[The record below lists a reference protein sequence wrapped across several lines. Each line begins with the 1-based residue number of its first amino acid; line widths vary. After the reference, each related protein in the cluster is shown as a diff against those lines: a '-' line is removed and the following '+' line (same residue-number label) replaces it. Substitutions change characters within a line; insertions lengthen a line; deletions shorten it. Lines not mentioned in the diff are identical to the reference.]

1 MADEADRLLG
11 AALHALQFEDAAR
24 VEFETTKALVHLSSA
39 DPRRARAISIRGA
52 GRMLT
57 DPRRG
62 LADMSEAAELAPN
75 DAQVL
80 HAYGDALLSVAMPAE
95 AEAPLGKA
103 VQVGQGHP
111 DIVASYCRALLDLKK
126 TALAKS
132 ILQRVVNSGRVT
144 PNVLRAWS
152 KTLFEQ
158 GDIYSARDILQKLY
172 GEAGPRSETDRL
184 ELARIEMKLR
194 EFEPAKRLID
204 GAVSANPNSVF
215 ARKLAVQLADWMDD
229 AATRAE
235 HANALMTL
243 GPDDPDALALM
254 VEHASDAT
262 PDDYARAEA
271 IFMDDTRPPNDGL
284 IRLGYA
290 LGLHSDQNK
299 DYERAW
305 TLACRANA
313 MFGSYFNFEQTAE
326 RRAEQ
331 DRVMRRRLRHAL
343 HLFEETRSDAVEPGE
358 FQYIYLIGSP
368 RSGSTLLQSILSAPD
383 GMSSIGERTSLYPYL
398 SIATERETPAVEFS
412 SLARQLHS
420 AETAGL
426 KRMGVEGPLLVEK
439 TPHHMYVAGL
449 LERVNPGSRFV
460 NVLRDAGDVALSMFL
475 RPFSAQFPESSSLD
489 ALADTLAL
497 RMEVADA
504 WREAGLNVKAFSFD
518 AFRASPEPQGEKLF
532 GHLGLNWSSDY
543 LDPKHRSD
551 AITTFS
557 AQQIRSRVYAP
568 SKPHWTNYEAF
579 APEAFN
585 RLSDVTEAQNALL
598 TRWEDGPNGG

>member
-1 MADEADRLLG
+1 MANEVDRLLG
-11 AALHALQFEDAAR
+11 AALQALQADDAMR
-24 VEFETTKALVHLSSA
+24 VEAETTKALEHLNTG
-39 DPRRARAISIRGA
+39 DPRRARAMSIRGA
-52 GRMLT
+52 GRMLS

-62 LADMSEAAELAPN
+62 LADMFEAAELAPD

-80 HAYGDALLSVAMPAE
+80 HAYGDALLSISMSAE
-95 AEAPLGKA
+95 AEAPLGRA

-111 DIVASYCRALLDLKK
+111 DIVASYCRALLELKK

-144 PNVLRAWS
+144 PNLLRAWS

-158 GDIYSARDILQKLY
+158 GDIYSARDVLLNLY
-172 GEAGPRSETDRL
+172 GEAGPRSEADRL

-204 GAVSANPNSVF
+204 GAVSANPGSVF

-229 AATRAE
+229 AAARTE
-235 HANALMTL
+235 HANALMSL
-243 GPDDPDALALM
+243 APEDPDALALM

-262 PDDYARAEA
+262 PEDYARAEA
-271 IFMDDTRPPNDGL
+271 MFLDEARLPSDGL

-290 LGLHSDQNK
+290 LGLHFDRGK
-299 DYERAW
+299 DYEHAW
-305 TLACRANA
+305 RLACRANA
-313 MFGSYFNFEQTAE
+313 MFGSYFRFEQTEE

-331 DRVMRRRLRHAL
+331 DRVMRRRLRYAL
-343 HLFEETRSDAVEPGE
+343 HLYEETRVNAGAPGA

-368 RSGSTLLQSILSAPD
+368 RSGSTLLQSILSAPE
-383 GMSSIGERTSLYPYL
+383 GISSIGERTSLYPYL
-398 SIATERETPAVEFS
+398 SMATEREAPMEEFS
-412 SLARQLHS
+412 ALTQQLHS

-426 KRMGVEGPLLVEK
+426 KRMGFEGPVLVEK

-475 RPFSAQFPESSSLD
+475 RPFSAHFPESSNLD
-489 ALADTLAL
+489 ALADTISL
-497 RMEVADA
+497 RMEIADA
-504 WREAGLNVKAFSFD
+504 WRNAGLNVQAFSFD
-518 AFRASPEPQGEKLF
+518 EFRASPDPQGEMLF
-532 GHLGLNWSSDY
+532 DRLGLSWSPEY

-557 AQQIRSRVYAP
+557 AQQIRSKVYAP

-579 APEAFN
+579 APEAFS
-585 RLSDVTEAQNALL
+585 RLAEVTQAQNALL
-598 TRWEDGPNGG
+598 SRWEDGANG